1 MGVKFEA
8 QPRGVVLA
16 RTSPGGPLVQL
27 SGPVDLPV
35 GSLIDARHGTISLVM
50 ATSGQRTQAATL
62 WSGTFVVH
70 QSKGGQG
77 MTQFSLAGGTFS
89 HCPRSARAGSVHL
102 AMAAAAG
109 GHSRIRSLW
118 AKDNHGHFSTR
129 GQNSVATVRGT
140 RWQTIDRCD
149 GTLTVVSQGRVG
161 VRVARGHRTI
171 LVTAGHSY
179 LAKSRR

>member
-1 MGVKFEA
+1 
-8 QPRGVVLA
+8 
-16 RTSPGGPLVQL
+16 VQL

-35 GSLIDARHGTISLVM
+35 GSLIDARAGTISLVM
-50 ATSGQRTQAATL
+50 AMSGQRTQAATL

-70 QSKGGQG
+70 QRKGGQG
-77 MTQFSLAGGTFS
+77 MTQFTLAGGSFS
-89 HCPRSARAGSVHL
+89 RCPRSAQAGSVHL
-102 AMAAAAG
+102 AMAAAAPR
-109 GHSRIRSLW
+109 HRRIRSLW
-118 AKDNHGHFSTR
+118 ATDNHGHFSTR

-149 GTLTVVSQGRVG
+149 GTVTAVSRGTVA
-161 VRVARGHRTI
+161 VRVTGGHRSV